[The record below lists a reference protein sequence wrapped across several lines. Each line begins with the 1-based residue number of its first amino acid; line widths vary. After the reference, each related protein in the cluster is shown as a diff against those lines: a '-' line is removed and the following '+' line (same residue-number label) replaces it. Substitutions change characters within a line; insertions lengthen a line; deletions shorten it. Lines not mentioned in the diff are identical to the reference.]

1 MRMHCNIYAMCML
14 LLSAC
19 VSIVFFALSLNRHVV
34 MDVRPIWMSKAG
46 DIFLTCVYIVVFEC
60 MVSYARYEL
69 GLKVLIRLLSHN

>member
-1 MRMHCNIYAMCML
+1 
-14 LLSAC
+14 
-19 VSIVFFALSLNRHVV
+19 

-69 GLKVLIRLLSHN
+69 GLKVLIRLLSHK